1 MNEVVLK
8 QVYEFIKYEI
18 EWGNYPSMR
27 EISRG
32 CNLGYEKVLDAVSI
46 LEARGK
52 IEREEGVHRS
62 IRIAAG

>member
-1 MNEVVLK
+1 MSETTLK
-8 QVYEFIKYEI
+8 QVYEFIKCEI
-18 EWGNYPSMR
+18 EWGNSPSMR

-32 CNLGYEKVLDAVSI
+32 CNISSEKVLDAVSI